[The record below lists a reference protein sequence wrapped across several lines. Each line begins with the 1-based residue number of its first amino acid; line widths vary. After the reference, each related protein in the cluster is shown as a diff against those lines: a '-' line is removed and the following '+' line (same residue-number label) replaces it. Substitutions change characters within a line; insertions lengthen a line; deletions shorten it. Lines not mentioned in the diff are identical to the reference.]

1 MGECTQCAIG
11 GGWTKGF
18 CCLHKNYC
26 LFWLYVS
33 LIITGNRLWWWWKW
47 GCWKKVKNVDTLLK
61 RNYFHFLMAFTS
73 AGALRLNSSIYDH
86 LIYECT
92 FLLPTHLCAVF
103 PVSQFRYQPPVFLP
117 LLFVFCSFCCL
128 CTNMSACLPGSQ
140 QVRGLY
146 LITARLNSLRQ
157 WRLIW
162 RGGPGLS
169 LPDPVPN
176 TITPLFRYPAV
187 FYNFAIFQCQG
198 QAFWRVFIEFPAGP
212 CCRGHFFPS
221 SLQCHHTFSM
231 KHCSFCIFLFSIF
244 RTMFH
249 CYHHDFNELKPYAEY
264 AGKPPAYLIV

>member
-1 MGECTQCAIG
+1 MCYRRWLNKGLLLFTQKLLSVLTVCFIDYYWKPTLVMMKMGLLEKSQKR
-11 GGWTKGF
+11 W
-18 CCLHKNYC
+18 HKPTC
-26 LFWLYVS
+26 
-33 LIITGNRLWWWWKW
+33 
-47 GCWKKVKNVDTLLK
+47 VDTLLK

-157 WRLIW
+157 
-162 RGGPGLS
+162 
-169 LPDPVPN
+169 
-176 TITPLFRYPAV
+176 
-187 FYNFAIFQCQG
+187 
-198 QAFWRVFIEFPAGP
+198 
-212 CCRGHFFPS
+212 
-221 SLQCHHTFSM
+221 
-231 KHCSFCIFLFSIF
+231 
-244 RTMFH
+244 
-249 CYHHDFNELKPYAEY
+249 
-264 AGKPPAYLIV
+264 